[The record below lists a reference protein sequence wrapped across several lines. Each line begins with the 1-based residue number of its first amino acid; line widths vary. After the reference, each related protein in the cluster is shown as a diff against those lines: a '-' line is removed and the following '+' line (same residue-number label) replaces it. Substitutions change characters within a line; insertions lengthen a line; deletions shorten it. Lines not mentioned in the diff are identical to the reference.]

1 MLMLASLA
9 AGHIDPYA
17 QMSACVTGGPGVR
30 ARLSCLCFE
39 LEEQAA
45 KSSRS
50 ILGLVV

>member
-39 LEEQAA
+39 LEVA
-45 KSSRS
+45 KAFRS